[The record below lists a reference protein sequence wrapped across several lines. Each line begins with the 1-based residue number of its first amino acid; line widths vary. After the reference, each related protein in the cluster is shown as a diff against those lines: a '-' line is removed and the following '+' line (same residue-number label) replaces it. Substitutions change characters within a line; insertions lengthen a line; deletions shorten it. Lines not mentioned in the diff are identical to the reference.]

1 MLKDRNVRTRDNR
14 RRSSRSELP
23 PQTAKIVIDLRRLCR
38 AKRESGSIL
47 ENTPDLRV
55 ERFSAIDLLLGLE
68 KRTVCDVELGYRG
81 RASCGISLPEH
92 IETGFFPSENQVY
105 RSSQFLPLRTFRSD
119 WRAECSARP
128 SAPSSSGRQRVATC
142 PNARLPFRRRPSCR
156 CRRRRSPYHSGHR

>member
-55 ERFSAIDLLLGLE
+55 ERFSAIDLTWVSWTKLCERMSLE
-68 KRTVCDVELGYRG
+68 
-81 RASCGISLPEH
+81 
-92 IETGFFPSENQVY
+92 
-105 RSSQFLPLRTFRSD
+105 RS
-119 WRAECSARP
+119 
-128 SAPSSSGRQRVATC
+128 
-142 PNARLPFRRRPSCR
+142 
-156 CRRRRSPYHSGHR
+156 